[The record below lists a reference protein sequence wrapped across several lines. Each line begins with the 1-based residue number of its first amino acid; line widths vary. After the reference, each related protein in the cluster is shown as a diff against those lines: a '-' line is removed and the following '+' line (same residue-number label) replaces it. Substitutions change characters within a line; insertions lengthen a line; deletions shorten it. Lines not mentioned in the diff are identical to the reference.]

1 MSLRSIHRM
10 AGLAMLMAYAGGV
23 PDEVQEA
30 VLPLAN
36 CPKCKHRTS
45 STGSTTSSAP
55 HCYMFVEKPGE
66 RCGQFRPET
75 WADVERNDAAKALQD
90 ERRRRKAEAW
100 AKRQPKTT
108 EPKRLDAR

>member
-1 MSLRSIHRM
+1 MHRM
-10 AGLAMLMAYAGGV
+10 AGLAMLLAASGGV

-36 CPKCKHRTS
+36 CPKCKHRQS
-45 STGSTTSSAP
+45 DRAGL
-55 HCYMFVEKPGE
+55 HCYMFAETPGE

-75 WADVERNDAAKALQD
+75 WEDVERNDAAKALQD

-100 AKRQPKTT
+100 AKRQPKA
-108 EPKRLDAR
+108 KS